1 MFDIGDKVVYPMHG
15 AGVIESIE
23 EKEILGDKRK
33 YYILK
38 LPLRNMK
45 VMIPLD
51 NVETMGLREVISEKE
66 VEQVLAVLN
75 DDETKMPQNWN
86 RRYRANMDKIKS
98 GDVFEVAGVVRNLML
113 RDREKGLSTGE
124 RKMLNNAKQIL
135 ISELVL
141 VNDSDEVSVEELIND
156 AVQ

>member
-1 MFDIGDKVVYPMHG
+1 MFNIGDKVVYPMHG
-15 AGVIESIE
+15 AGIIESIE
-23 EKEILGDKRK
+23 EKEILGEKRK
-33 YYILK
+33 YYILL

-51 NVETMGLREVISEKE
+51 NVDTMGLRDIISEEE

-75 DDETKMPQNWN
+75 DDESKMPKNWN

-98 GDVFEVAGVVRNLML
+98 GDIYEVAGVVRNLML
-113 RDREKGLSTGE
+113 RDKEKGLSTGE

-135 ISELVL
+135 VSELVL
-141 VNDSDEVSVEELIND
+141 VNDSDELSVEELINETI
-156 AVQ
+156 Q